1 LIAEDARLD
10 LVSRHERRGRGVGE
24 YFTRYADLRDFR
36 FVPGVLDDA
45 IAGGRLALA
54 MYSPR
59 SSTEPSSFVLIEWRG
74 ERLSLIRDFRYVPYI
89 ADEVRLGHAAFHAA
103 ADGDA
108 RSPTEIS

>member
-1 LIAEDARLD
+1 MNGAAAA
-10 LVSRHERRGRGVGE
+10 VGE

-36 FVPGVLDDA
+36 FVAGVLDDA
-45 IAGGRLALA
+45 VAGGRLALA

-89 ADEVRLGHAAFHAA
+89 ADEVRLGHAAFR
-103 ADGDA
+103 ADAHG
-108 RSPTEIS
+108 